1 MSPELK
7 FSETFTVYHA
17 LPSGISLI
25 AKTDGAIGGGL
36 HGEKR
41 GQAEI
46 EAAMRERSI
55 DVGAIFYQEFQA
67 QLEASGAFEVANRG
81 EEYDATI
88 ALEIDAYGLMIGLT
102 FAPPLYPILSV
113 KATMTSRDG
122 RVIWRQSA
130 GVRPNTGKNKTGY
143 RIDEYI
149 ADPERLREVFQNALR
164 LAAQSLVE
172 KLPAK

>member
-1 MSPELK
+1 
-7 FSETFTVYHA
+7 
-17 LPSGISLI
+17 
-25 AKTDGAIGGGL
+25 
-36 HGEKR
+36 
-41 GQAEI
+41 
-46 EAAMRERSI
+46 
-55 DVGAIFYQEFQA
+55 
-67 QLEASGAFEVANRG
+67 
-81 EEYDATI
+81 
-88 ALEIDAYGLMIGLT
+88 MIGLT